1 MPVLRRVIT
10 TLLLLFCMAPLGKP
24 LDMVLCVGA
33 DGHIALEP
41 VHDRGHSTSA
51 PTRVGLHQQAA
62 RLLAGGERADLCV
75 DVTFL
80 ASESDG
86 QLLPASDTCQKSE
99 PQVFVPVLVI
109 MPASTERPASFILPD
124 RALSIR
130 HSLTILRSVVLHI

>member
-1 MPVLRRVIT
+1 MPVLRRLT
-10 TLLLLFCMAPLGKP
+10 TALLLLFCLAPLGKP
-24 LDMVLCVGA
+24 LGMVLCFGA

-51 PTRVGLHQQAA
+51 PTRAGLNQQAA

-80 ASESDG
+80 ASDSAG

-109 MPASTERPASFILPD
+109 MPASTERPASSILPD
-124 RALSIR
+124 RSLSIH

>member
-10 TLLLLFCMAPLGKP
+10 TLLLLFCLAPLGKP
-24 LDMVLCVGA
+24 LGMVLCFGA

-51 PTRVGLHQQAA
+51 PTRTGLNQQAA

-80 ASESDG
+80 ASDSDG
-86 QLLPASDTCQKSE
+86 QLIPASDTCPKLE
-99 PQVFVPVLVI
+99 APEVVPVLLSV
-109 MPASTERPASFILPD
+109 PASTERPAPSILPNCSF
-124 RALSIR
+124 ANN
-130 HSLTILRSVVLHI
+130 HSLPILRSVVLHI